1 MTKKKETKEDKRI
14 RERVNEESSR
24 TVYMLESMMRGMT
37 ESGHI
42 NPRQILVALHNVC
55 AHGEVIEDCGGDLD
69 DDDKILGE
77 IFDGFEKSLKGFKK
91 AGF

>member
-42 NPRQILVALHNVC
+42 NRL
-55 AHGEVIEDCGGDLD
+55 
-69 DDDKILGE
+69 
-77 IFDGFEKSLKGFKK
+77 
-91 AGF
+91 